1 MPALD
6 HVRVLDLSHYEAG
19 PSCTELLAFL
29 GADVIKVEPP
39 HIGESGRKI
48 FADKPEVDSYFFLL
62 LNANKRSVTL
72 NLKNEQGRE
81 LFRSLIAKVDV
92 ILENFSLGTMEALGL
107 GYEALQ
113 KINPRLV
120 YATIK
125 GFGTYGPWSA
135 YKSFNSVALAA
146 GGAMSITGLP
156 DGPPLKPGPTI
167 GDTGTGIHCA
177 VGILAALLQRE
188 KTGRGQHVEVSM
200 QDAVVNYVRVPLRH
214 HLHTNTIVQRSG
226 NRLSHAAP
234 TDTYPCYPG
243 GPNDYVYIMTTSPEM
258 WRNLLQVIERKDLI
272 DDPRY
277 TEQKERNSRFDEVYS
292 FIRSW
297 TEKHDK
303 LTVMKKLGEVG
314 IPCGAVLDSS
324 NIMTDPH
331 LQERGMLVTVEH
343 PTRGSITMPGCAV
356 QLTDSLVEA
365 QPAPLLGQHNEEI
378 YGALLGLSSDQLQ
391 KLASEGV
398 I

>member
-6 HVRVLDLSHYEAG
+6 HVRILDLSHYEAG

-39 HIGESGRKI
+39 HGGESGRAM
-48 FADKPEVDSYFFLL
+48 FADKPALDSYFFLL
-62 LNANKRSVTL
+62 LNANKRSITL
-72 NLKNEQGRE
+72 NLKNERGQE
-81 LFRSLIAKVDV
+81 IFRSLVAKVDV
-92 ILENFSLGTMEALGL
+92 VLENFSLGTMEALGL
-107 GYEALQ
+107 GSGALRE
-113 KINPRLV
+113 INPRLI

-200 QDAVVNYVRVPLRH
+200 QDAVVNYCRVPMRY
-214 HLHTNTIVQRSG
+214 HLHTNTVVERSG
-226 NRLSHAAP
+226 NRLSYAAP
-234 TDTYPCYPG
+234 TDTYPCHPG
-243 GPNDYVYIMTTSPEM
+243 GPNDYVYLMTTTPEM
-258 WRNLLQVIERKDLI
+258 WRSLLRIIGREDLRE
-272 DDPRY
+272 DPRY
-277 TEQKERNSRFDEVYS
+277 TDQAERNTRFNEVYA
-292 FIRSW
+292 FIRVW

-303 LTVMKKLGEVG
+303 FTVMKKLGEAG
-314 IPCGAVLDSS
+314 IPCGAVFDSQ

-331 LQERGMLVTVEH
+331 LRERGMIVTIQH
-343 PTRGSITMPGCAV
+343 PTRGTITMPGCAV
-356 QLTDSLVEA
+356 QLTDSPVKV
-365 QPAPLLGQHNEEI
+365 QPAPLLGQHNAEV
-378 YGALLGLSSDQLQ
+378 YGELLQLSSDAVEQLA
-391 KLASEGV
+391 KDGV
-398 I
+398 L

>member
-6 HVRVLDLSHYEAG
+6 HVRILDLSHYEAG

-39 HIGESGRKI
+39 HGGESGRAM
-48 FADKPEVDSYFFLL
+48 FADKPALDSYFFLL
-62 LNANKRSVTL
+62 LNANKRSITL
-72 NLKNEQGRE
+72 NLKNERGQE
-81 LFRSLIAKVDV
+81 IFRSLVAKVDV
-92 ILENFSLGTMEALGL
+92 VLENFSLGTMEALGL
-107 GYEALQ
+107 GSGALRE
-113 KINPRLV
+113 INPRLI

-200 QDAVVNYVRVPLRH
+200 QDAVVNYCRVPMRY
-214 HLHTNTIVQRSG
+214 HLHTNTVVERSG
-226 NRLSHAAP
+226 NRLSYAAP
-234 TDTYPCYPG
+234 TDTYPCHPG
-243 GPNDYVYIMTTSPEM
+243 GPNDYVYLMTTTPEM
-258 WRNLLQVIERKDLI
+258 WRSLLRIIGREDLRE
-272 DDPRY
+272 DPRY
-277 TEQKERNSRFDEVYS
+277 TDQAERNTRFNEVYA
-292 FIRSW
+292 FIRVW

-303 LTVMKKLGEVG
+303 FTVMKKLGEAG
-314 IPCGAVLDSS
+314 IPCGAVFDSQ
-324 NIMTDPH
+324 NIMTDSH
-331 LQERGMLVTVEH
+331 LRERGMIVTIQH
-343 PTRGSITMPGCAV
+343 PTRGTITMPGCAV
-356 QLTDSLVEA
+356 QLTDSPVKV
-365 QPAPLLGQHNEEI
+365 QPAPLLGQHNAEV
-378 YGALLGLSSDQLQ
+378 YGELLQLSSDAVEQLA
-391 KLASEGV
+391 KDGV
-398 I
+398 L